1 MQTPYSPT
9 SFQSPSPYSQQ
20 FAGQAQPL
28 STGYHPQ
35 SQIQAQ
41 YTGYPA
47 QQTSYGYQQQQQQP
61 QQTGY
66 AYPQQAQQPHH
77 QQLLAQFDPYANLGQ
92 HLPPSTATT
101 GAAGSPA
108 HAHAHAQGTQHP
120 RIFIR
125 THKAELEAWDPQTW
139 MQIQGSFD
147 ALKAAWETRKLTAE
161 AQVHALGGTVGAP
174 SASGYFGNV
183 GGMSAYGA
191 YGGAAAYSGGV
202 YQTPQAQE
210 IDRLNAVPVLSS
222 SVSPSSSVRLSL
234 MPRSRSFLFACS

>member
-9 SFQSPSPYSQQ
+9 SFQSPSPYGQQ
-20 FAGQAQPL
+20 FVGQVQPL
-28 STGYHPQ
+28 SIGYPQ

-47 QQTSYGYQQQQQQP
+47 QQTSYGYQQP

-66 AYPQQAQQPHH
+66 AYPQQAPQQQHH

-92 HLPPSTATT
+92 HHPPSTATT

-108 HAHAHAQGTQHP
+108 HAPAHAHAQGTQHP

-125 THKAELEAWDPQTW
+125 THKTELEAWDPQTW
-139 MQIQGSFD
+139 MQMQGSFD

-174 SASGYFGNV
+174 SASGYFGNA
-183 GGMSAYGA
+183 GGMGAYGA

-210 IDRLNAVPVLSS
+210 VDRLNVVPVSS
-222 SVSPSSSVRLSL
+222 PHPFR
-234 MPRSRSFLFACS
+234 PRRPCV